1 MIIAGKLQCILKFDT
16 CEKQCIMQYFEVIC
30 NGKINTKKVY
40 VDELSYSKND
50 TYGINWLLNIDWND
64 E

>member
-50 TYGINWLLNIDWND
+50 TYGIN
-64 E
+64 